1 MSTSNYESESP
12 RRLTDTELK
21 DEKKASKKAAKQA
34 AKDQAAR
41 ERQMGA
47 RRRK

>member
-1 MSTSNYESESP
+1 MTTSLPSDDAP
-12 RRLTDTELK
+12 QRLTEAETK
-21 DEKKASKKAAKQA
+21 AKHKASKKAAKQA
-34 AKDQAAR
+34 AKDQANR

>member
-1 MSTSNYESESP
+1 MSDASSANDSD
-12 RRLTDTELK
+12 RWLNDTELK
-21 DEKKASKKAAKQA
+21 AKKKADKKADKQA
-34 AKDQAAR
+34 AKNQANR